1 MTCNKWGGARKG
13 AGRPPKHKEPVR
25 LLVVMESAER
35 RRLERVAK
43 RLGLSLNDAVR
54 ELINTA

>member
-1 MTCNKWGGARKG
+1 
-13 AGRPPKHKEPVR
+13 
-25 LLVVMESAER
+25 MESAER